1 MSVTEQK
8 PYRVFPSVV
17 APIVLS
23 GIATYFGFT
32 RDYWL
37 LCAILFIVLGSI
49 CAASP
54 LNLANGC
61 RVVIAVAIG
70 VAVAALLFR
79 RLGEAIVAGSFVGWI
94 GGAIEKRI
102 RMRPA

>member
-8 PYRVFPSVV
+8 AYRVFPSVV
-17 APIVLS
+17 APIVLIC
-23 GIATYFGFT
+23 IAVYFGFT

-37 LCAILFIVLGSI
+37 LCSIPFIVLGSI
-49 CAASP
+49 CAAP
-54 LNLANGC
+54 NLNLADGC
-61 RVVIAVAIG
+61 LVMIAIVIG

-79 RLGEAIVAGSFVGWI
+79 RLGEAIVAGSFAGWI